1 MFVSHYQAQSG
12 LNYIV
17 CMRLNSFMLLL
28 DSMTSISGE
37 YHEKVMCIS
46 QDYPKSLDF

>member
-1 MFVSHYQAQSG
+1 MFLSHYQAQSS

-17 CMRLNSFMLLL
+17 CMRLNYFMLLL

-37 YHEKVMCIS
+37 YHEKVMRIS
-46 QDYPKSLDF
+46 QDYPNPLDF